1 VTDASASAYP
11 PTTLVDYLAILRRR
25 KWIVIVPVFVAGL
38 GAFFLSSRQ
47 EPEYRAS
54 AVVFVDMT
62 NLTSDPQRFF
72 NTLAALSRSPELARQ
87 VAAELPG
94 MTPGAVLDQTAVAA
108 SADADFLSVTATDS
122 REAMSVRLANTF
134 ASQFTKFTA
143 EFVRR
148 KTVANMSSKG

>member
-1 VTDASASAYP
+1 
-11 PTTLVDYLAILRRR
+11 
-25 KWIVIVPVFVAGL
+25 VIVPVLVAGL

-54 AVVFVDMT
+54 DVVFVDT
-62 NLTSDPQRFF
+62 TDLTSDAQRFF

-94 MTPGAVLDQTAVAA
+94 MTPGAVLDQTAVAP

-122 REAMSVRLANTF
+122 REAMSVRLTNTF

-148 KTVANMSSKG
+148 KTAAHRSSKG